1 MNVQPS
7 KHLILING
15 YTHQGQC
22 YEGDSRLSFRDP
34 YALAEC
40 WRSYFNNQILEVI
53 QVLWKDYHFILS
65 TDRIFVFG
73 RRPYDTA
80 IHNQRR
86 IGRTDPIKYLTGEN
100 PKYEPLLYC
109 GFCNQYAIYDERE
122 CNDDPP

>member
-22 YEGDSRLSFRDP
+22 YEGDSCLSFRDS

-53 QVLWKDYHFILS
+53 QDLWKDYHFMGS
-65 TDRIFVFG
+65 TDRIS
-73 RRPYDTA
+73 YDGYPSNA
-80 IHNQRR
+80 PD
-86 IGRTDPIKYLTGEN
+86 TD
-100 PKYEPLLYC
+100 
-109 GFCNQYAIYDERE
+109 
-122 CNDDPP
+122 